1 MAPRAV
7 RPAHCSNENI
17 LEFVRSSTS
26 ASGAQA
32 LDLVYQAAEVFSG
45 IEDRARKVAAQ
56 AQADCEDAAE
66 RARRAEA
73 RADSAEQSLS
83 RLVTEVTCKLQDAS
97 KALTNAET
105 MVAAAEDKAAAAQLR
120 ADEAEAKAREASQAL
135 ALVEEAIRRRLLCA
149 SPPAA
154 IEPVN
159 ELRVA

>member
-1 MAPRAV
+1 MAPRVV
-7 RPAHCSNENI
+7 RPADCSNENI

-32 LDLVYQAAEVFSG
+32 LDLVYRAAEVFSG
-45 IEDRARKVAAQ
+45 IEDHARKVTAR

-66 RARRAEA
+66 RTRRAEQ
-73 RADSAEQSLS
+73 RAESAERSLH
-83 RLVTEVTCKLQDAS
+83 RLVADVTCKLQDAS

-105 MVAAAEDKAAAAQLR
+105 MVAAAEDKAAAAELR
-120 ADEAEAKAREASQAL
+120 ATRAEAKAREADQAL

-149 SPPAA
+149 NPQAA
-154 IEPVN
+154 NELVS